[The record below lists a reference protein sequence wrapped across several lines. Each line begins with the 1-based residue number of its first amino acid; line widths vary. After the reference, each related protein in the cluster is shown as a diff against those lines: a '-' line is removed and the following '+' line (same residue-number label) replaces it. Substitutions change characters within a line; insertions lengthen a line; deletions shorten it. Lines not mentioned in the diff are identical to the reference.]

1 MEKFELPREFTMIQT
16 LLGLGRRDRPLRS
29 ASRQFSFFGAEEK
42 EKKSRAQP
50 QLASSRPFSHG
61 SKVPNTRGDW
71 GCSMKLI

>member
-42 EKKSRAQP
+42 EKKSSTATACK
-50 QLASSRPFSHG
+50 LKAIFHG